1 MCTRTRCRIC
11 NKYTWSGCGNHVSQ
25 VMAGIPK
32 SERCKGHTREEI
44 AEANKG
50 GFFSKLFGR

>member
-1 MCTRTRCRIC
+1 
-11 NKYTWSGCGNHVSQ
+11 
-25 VMAGIPK
+25 MAGIPK

-44 AEANKG
+44 AAANKG